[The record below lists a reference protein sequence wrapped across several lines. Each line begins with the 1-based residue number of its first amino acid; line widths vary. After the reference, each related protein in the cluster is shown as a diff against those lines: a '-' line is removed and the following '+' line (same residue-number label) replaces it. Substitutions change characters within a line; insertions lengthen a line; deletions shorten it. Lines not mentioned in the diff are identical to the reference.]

1 MRLLYTLAI
10 FLGSALLF
18 LVQPMVAKM
27 VLPTFGGTPAVW
39 NTSVVFFQTVLL
51 LGYLYAHLSTRW
63 LGVRRQAAVHLGILA
78 LIALALPI
86 AMPSDFRP
94 AELPVAPPVALL
106 FVLGV
111 AVGLPFFAVSAGA
124 PLLQKWFSETS
135 DRDAKDPYFLYAASN
150 AGSLLALLAYP
161 FLLEPTLR
169 LTEQSRL
176 WAFGYGA
183 LFLLAAGCAVVLWRS
198 APASAAQNAAPTE
211 PSTADRVDD
220 GDAPAD
226 EPVTNRT
233 RALWLILSAVP
244 ASLLL
249 GVTNFLS
256 SNIAAMP
263 LLWVVPLA
271 LYLLT
276 YIWAFSRRRI
286 PAYWLGR
293 AVAILVIPTAII
305 TILESSEPFLPVA
318 IIHLATFTI
327 GSLMCHTRLSESRPP
342 TRSLT
347 EFYLFI
353 SLGGVL
359 GGAFTALVAP
369 SVFNIIAEY
378 PIALVALLLLRP
390 AREPGLKRWDL
401 VYPAVVAA
409 ASSLLPWLYNNYW
422 QTVSSIAD
430 KVGIPGSAA
439 RIGMLI
445 GLPLL
450 MAFFAID
457 RPLRYGLS
465 IAVVFVVALMSGVHL
480 SGNLLLTERSFFGV
494 HRVVVNRTN
503 NWHEFVH
510 GNTVHGRQSLDPEL
524 ARIPMTY
531 YHPTGPIGQ
540 VFLALDG
547 DRRPERVALIGLG
560 TGALSAYGH
569 PGQFFNFYEIDP
581 TVIRVANDRRFFTYT
596 TDSKADVHF
605 VLGDARLMLELA
617 EDASYDLIVLDAF
630 SSDSIPAH
638 LITRQ
643 AFELYLD
650 KLRPGGMIAVHISNR
665 FLELN
670 DPIAYAARDLG
681 LAGLSQTDAYI
692 TNQEFLEGK
701 NGSTWVVLAREPE
714 TLEILKRTN
723 RWDSLEPLFP
733 GRAWTDDFSNILQ
746 ALIQKKRG

>member
-10 FLGSALLF
+10 FVGSALLF

-27 VLPTFGGTPAVW
+27 VLPIFGGTPGVW

-51 LGYLYAHLSTRW
+51 LGYLYAHLTSHW
-63 LGVRRQAAVHLGILA
+63 LGVRRQAAVHLA
-78 LIALALPI
+78 LLGVVALSLPI
-86 AMPSDFRP
+86 AVPADFRP
-94 AELPVAPPVALL
+94 AQMPVAPPIALL
-106 FVLGV
+106 FVLAV
-111 AVGLPFFAVSAGA
+111 AVGLPFLAVSAGA

-169 LTEQSRL
+169 LVDQSRV
-176 WAFGYGA
+176 WALGYGA
-183 LFLLAAGCAVVLWRS
+183 LFVLAAGSAVALWRS
-198 APASAAQNAAPTE
+198 AAPGAAPNNQAQTQKRPPGPRAGPE
-211 PSTADRVDD
+211 DQ
-220 GDAPAD
+220 
-226 EPVTNRT
+226 PVTRRT
-233 RALWLILSAVP
+233 RALWLVLSAVP

-249 GVTNFLS
+249 GVTSFLT

-263 LLWVVPLA
+263 LLWVAPLS

-276 YIWAFSRRRI
+276 YIAAFSRRRI

-305 TILESSEPFLPVA
+305 TILESSEPFIPVA
-318 IIHLATFTI
+318 LIHLATFTV
-327 GSLMCHTRLSESRPP
+327 GSLMCHTRLADSRPP

-347 EFYLFI
+347 EFYLWI

-369 SVFNIIAEY
+369 VVFNIIAEY

-390 AREPGLKRWDL
+390 GREPGLKRFDL

-409 ASSLLPWLYNNYW
+409 AGSALSWLYSNNSE
-422 QTVSSIAD
+422 TVSAFAD
-430 KVGIPGSAA
+430 RVGIPGSAA
-439 RIGMLI
+439 RIGLLI

-465 IAVVFVVALMSGVHL
+465 ILVVFVVALASGVHL

-494 HRVVVNRTN
+494 HRVVINRAK
-503 NWHEFVH
+503 NWHELIH

-524 ARIPMTY
+524 ANKPLTY

-540 VFLALDG
+540 VFLALDAE
-547 DRRPERVALIGLG
+547 RRPDRVALVGLG

-581 TVIRVANDRRFFTYT
+581 SVIRIANDRRFFTYT
-596 TDSKADVHF
+596 TDSKADVQF
-605 VLGDARLMLELA
+605 VVGDARLMMEPA

-638 LITRQ
+638 LITKQ
-643 AFELYLD
+643 AFSLYLQ

-681 LAGLSQTDAYI
+681 LSGLSQTDAYI
-692 TNQEFLEGK
+692 TDQEYLEGK
-701 NGSTWVVLAREPE
+701 NASTWVVLASDPE
-714 TLEILKRTN
+714 TLEILTRTN
-723 RWDSLEPLFP
+723 RWDPLEPVFS

-746 ALIQKKRG
+746 ALLHKKRG

>member
-78 LIALALPI
+78 LVALALPI

-94 AELPVAPPVALL
+94 AELPVPPPVALL
-106 FVLGV
+106 FVLAT

-124 PLLQKWFSETS
+124 PLLQRWFSETS
-135 DRDAKDPYFLYAASN
+135 DRRAKDPYFLYAASN

-161 FLLEPTLR
+161 FLLEPALR

-176 WAFGYGA
+176 WALGYGA
-183 LFLLAAGCAVVLWRS
+183 LFLLAAASAVGLWRS
-198 APASAAQNAAPTE
+198 APAAGSPTE
-211 PSTADRVDD
+211 SEARVADEDA
-220 GDAPAD
+220 DAPAD
-226 EPVTNRT
+226 RPVTNRS
-233 RALWLILSAVP
+233 RARWLILSAVP

-249 GVTNFLS
+249 GVTGFLS

-276 YIWAFSRRRI
+276 YIGAFSRRRI

-293 AVAILVIPTAII
+293 AVAILAIPTAII
-305 TILESSEPFLPVA
+305 TILESSEPFLAVA
-318 IIHLATFTI
+318 IIHLATFTV

-342 TRSLT
+342 TRFLT
-347 EFYLFI
+347 EFYLYI
-353 SLGGVL
+353 SLGGLL

-369 SVFNIIAEY
+369 AVFNIIAEY

-390 AREPGLKRWDL
+390 AREPGLRRWDL

-409 ASSLLPWLYNNYW
+409 ASSLLPWLFNNYG
-422 QTVSSIAD
+422 QTVASVAGTI
-430 KVGIPGSAA
+430 GIPGSAA

-494 HRVVVNRTN
+494 HRVVVNRAN

-540 VFLALDG
+540 VFLSLEG
-547 DRRPERVALIGLG
+547 ERRPERVALIGLG

-569 PGQFFNFYEIDP
+569 PGQLFNFYEIDP

-596 TDSKADVHF
+596 TDSKADVRF

-681 LAGLSQTDAYI
+681 LAGLSQTDVYI
-692 TNQEFLEGK
+692 SSQEMLEGK
-701 NGSTWVVLAREPE
+701 NGSTWVVLAREPD
-714 TLEILKRTN
+714 TLQILKRTN
-723 RWDSLEPLFP
+723 RWDALEPFFP

-746 ALIQKKRG
+746 ALIHKKRG